1 MNIIEQA
8 TKRLEQLERAGVSVP
23 WGAAGVTLRGAG
35 VDGDIR
41 HPLADGTP
49 VRMPLETTPELAI
62 RQQEAMRVSSL
73 PVTPAALDRPDPV
86 QEAQTV
92 MLDLEGLEQSGHLV
106 PSQVRSTL
114 AEEFRHIKRPLL
126 RNARSKESVEN
137 RLSLIMV
144 TSALPKEG
152 KTFCAIN
159 LAMSM
164 SIEVDTSVLLVDA
177 DVVRPEVLHRLGVDP
192 QKKGLLDLLT
202 DPQLRLSDVVL
213 KTNVPKLSILPAGT
227 RNNMST
233 ELLASEAMG
242 ALLVSLA
249 ESNPNRIVIFDAPPL
264 LVTTEAKVLASRLG
278 QVVMVV
284 ESSGTPRRVAMQAFA
299 AVEQCP
305 IVMSV
310 MNKANEPA
318 GPGYG
323 DYYG

>member
-1 MNIIEQA
+1 MLFEA
-8 TKRLEQLERAGVSVP
+8 TPQLATRLHEAVKLS
-23 WGAAGVTLRGAG
+23 
-35 VDGDIR
+35 
-41 HPLADGTP
+41 P
-49 VRMPLETTPELAI
+49 V
-62 RQQEAMRVSSL
+62 
-73 PVTPAALDRPDPV
+73 PVTPAVLDQTDLG
-86 QEAQTV
+86 QEPKAV
-92 MLDLEGLEQSGHLV
+92 MLDLEVLERSGYLV

-114 AEEFRHIKRPLL
+114 AEQFRQIKRPLL
-126 RNARSKESVEN
+126 RNARSKDSVEK

-164 SIEVDTSVLLVDA
+164 SIEIDTSVLLVDA
-177 DVVRPEVLHRLGVDP
+177 DVVRPDVMHRLGVES
-192 QKKGLLDLLT
+192 QKGLLDLLT

-227 RNNMST
+227 RNSMST

-242 ALLVSLA
+242 ELLVSL
-249 ESNPNRIVIFDAPPL
+249 SQSDTKRIVIFDAPPL

-284 ESSGTPRRVAMQAFA
+284 EASSTPRSAAMQAFA
-299 AVEQCP
+299 TVEQCP

-310 MNKANEPA
+310 VNKASERE
-318 GPGYG
+318 GGSYG